1 MSAIKTYADTTG
13 SKLIFNSL
21 ILPVEVEFYAF
32 VTSFGQSFASTWNS
46 EQVYGRNDPIGNFQG
61 TARTLNLSWDVPS
74 ANLGE
79 AQANLEKMDTLAKML
94 YPAYSKANFTADDGT
109 TVGSNALSLSKAP
122 LIRLKYANLIKDQ
135 GSTVASTGLLGW
147 IGNLSW
153 TPVIEMGMFTANE
166 ELFPKVISLAIDFT
180 VQHEHVLG
188 HTPGSDLPAKFPF
201 GG

>member
-79 AQANLEKMDTLAKML
+79 AKANLEKMDTLAKML
-94 YPAYSKANFTADDGT
+94 YPAYSKANYTADDGT

-135 GSTVASTGLLGW
+135 GSIIAPTGLLGW

>member
-79 AQANLEKMDTLAKML
+79 AQTNLEKMDTLAKML